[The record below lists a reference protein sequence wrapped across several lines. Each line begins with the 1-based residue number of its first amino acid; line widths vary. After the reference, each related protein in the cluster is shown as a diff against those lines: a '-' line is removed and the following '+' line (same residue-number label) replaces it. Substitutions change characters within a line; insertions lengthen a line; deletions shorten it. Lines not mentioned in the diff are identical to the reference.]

1 MIETNALR
9 EKVLDLAIRGKLVP
23 QDPNDEP
30 SSVLLERIRAEKQRM
45 VKDGKIKAKD
55 IKNDTIIFK
64 GEDNL
69 HYEKFAD
76 GSIKCIEDEIP
87 FEVPEGWAWARMS
100 SLTQDLPYGT
110 SKKSSSRGEIAVLR
124 MGNLQQGEIDYSDLV
139 YSSDKEDIDKYLL
152 TYGDLLFNRTN
163 SSEWVGKQQYIVV
176 KYQPFMQDI

>member
-1 MIETNALR
+1 MMNHHRYYWKE
-9 EKVLDLAIRGKLVP
+9 
-23 QDPNDEP
+23 
-30 SSVLLERIRAEKQRM
+30 SVKQRM

-110 SKKSSSRGEIAVLR
+110 SKNLIKRG
-124 MGNLQQGEIDYSDLV
+124 NW
-139 YSSDKEDIDKYLL
+139 
-152 TYGDLLFNRTN
+152 LF
-163 SSEWVGKQQYIVV
+163 
-176 KYQPFMQDI
+176 M